1 MSGNAG
7 KWNPATKVIRK
18 RIHAVATVWFVAC
31 VGYLVAVGLR
41 RAGFNWWL
49 ILSLSGYSTSMLLL
63 LICLY
68 LCVFV
73 HGIRGAR
80 RSEAEHPLTG
90 TACYMF
96 LYVSIPLLAGLR
108 AAAGTN
114 DAPGTSASLI
124 CIATV
129 TLKAT
134 FIAWIVV
141 DPLVGLLEMDLPA
154 SRSHRAERLARTKQY
169 DHLTGRTG
177 PRD

>member
-1 MSGNAG
+1 MNSDG
-7 KWNPATKVIRK
+7 KNTPMKTMLK
-18 RIHAVATVWFVAC
+18 RIHMVATVWFVAC

-41 RAGFNWWL
+41 QAGFNWWL
-49 ILSLSGYSTSMLLL
+49 VLSLSGYSTSMLLL

-68 LCVFV
+68 LFAFV

-96 LYVSIPLLAGLR
+96 LYVSIPLLAGLC
-108 AAAGTN
+108 AAAGID
-114 DAPGTSASLI
+114 DARGTSASFI
-124 CIATV
+124 YIATV

-141 DPLVGLLEMDLPA
+141 DPLVGLMEMDLPT
-154 SRSHRAERLARTKQY
+154 SRSHRLARTKQY
-169 DHLTGRTG
+169 DHLTGKTM